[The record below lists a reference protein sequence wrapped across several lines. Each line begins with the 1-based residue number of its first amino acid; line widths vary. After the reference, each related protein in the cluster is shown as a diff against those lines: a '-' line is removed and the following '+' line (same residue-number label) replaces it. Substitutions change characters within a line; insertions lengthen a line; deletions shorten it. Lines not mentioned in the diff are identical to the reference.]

1 MATDTNGN
9 LWAETQGILGAH
21 AYVASLPRVASGDLA
36 RLMLSL
42 SGADFSGR
50 AAVVST
56 CSRLEIYAAEALEQ
70 LDGISYFRRLRG
82 IDAVEHLAAVA
93 AGADSI
99 VAGETDVFA
108 QVRGAFASTTGALRQ
123 LGDIV
128 IAAGREART
137 RVASAPRDA
146 GRQLDLALAL
156 AGGDLPG
163 SVCIVGTGAMARH
176 LAKRAR
182 ELGIGR
188 IVVSGRHTRRAE
200 GLASELGVASVASA
214 QLPAAAEAG
223 CLVLAFKGVPSE
235 TFQRSIVNAGRRAS
249 LVVDL
254 TMPRFAWPD
263 APAPHVVDLEM
274 LAGRSEEP
282 PDDRG
287 LREELRAAAVSA
299 VRRRCQHA
307 LGEGPAVAVD
317 LYRHIERIRVQEVLR
332 TQTSCEEDREFA
344 DRLTKALIKK
354 LFHAYGNALRIGHDP
369 SLIETTRRFFLESG
383 SQV

>member
-1 MATDTNGN
+1 
-9 LWAETQGILGAH
+9 
-21 AYVASLPRVASGDLA
+21 
-36 RLMLSL
+36 
-42 SGADFSGR
+42 
-50 AAVVST
+50 
-56 CSRLEIYAAEALEQ
+56 
-70 LDGISYFRRLRG
+70 
-82 IDAVEHLAAVA
+82 
-93 AGADSI
+93 
-99 VAGETDVFA
+99 
-108 QVRGAFASTTGALRQ
+108 

-137 RVASAPRDA
+137 RVVSAPHDA
-146 GRQLDLALAL
+146 GRQLDLALAV
-156 AGGDLPG
+156 AGGGLPG

-188 IVVSGRHTRRAE
+188 ITVSGRHVRRAAA
-200 GLASELGVASVASA
+200 LAADLSVGSVASA
-214 QLPAAAEAG
+214 MLPGAAESG

-235 TFQRSIVNAGRRAS
+235 TFRSSIVDAARRSS

-263 APAPHVVDLEM
+263 ALAPHVVDLEM

-282 PDDRG
+282 SDDRD
-287 LREELRAAAVSA
+287 LRDELRAVAVSA

-307 LGEGPAVAVD
+307 LGDGPAIAVD
-317 LYRHIERIRVQEVLR
+317 LYRHIERIRVNEVLR
-332 TQTSCEEDREFA
+332 AQTHCEEDRDFA

-354 LFHAYGNALRIGHDP
+354 LFHAYGNALRIGDDP
-369 SLIETTRRFFLESG
+369 SLIEATRRFFLGSG